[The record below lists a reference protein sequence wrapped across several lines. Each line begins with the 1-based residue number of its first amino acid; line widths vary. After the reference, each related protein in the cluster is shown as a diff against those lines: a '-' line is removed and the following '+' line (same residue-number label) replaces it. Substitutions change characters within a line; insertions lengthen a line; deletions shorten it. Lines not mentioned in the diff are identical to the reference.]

1 MEKTS
6 AFTEALSQH
15 RGGSHGPGLRAFQ
28 TVDCNPL
35 GVIQSRNQFSG
46 AERASYFC
54 FFKSRTE
61 EKYQSAASVIRLS
74 IVSRNLLFQL
84 YVNVCVFAVWQMQ
97 TIHLIVGHRKDLS
110 HSYKQRPYAPLMEAW
125 VLQ

>member
-1 MEKTS
+1 MERTS
-6 AFTEALSQH
+6 AFTEALSQQ
-15 RGGSHGPGLRAFQ
+15 RGGSHSPGLRAFQ

-35 GVIQSRNQFSG
+35 GVIQPRSQFSG
-46 AERASYFC
+46 PERALYFC

-61 EKYQSAASVIRLS
+61 KKYQSAASVIRLS

-84 YVNVCVFAVWQMQ
+84 YVNVCMSAVWQMEN
-97 TIHLIVGHRKDLS
+97 IHLIVGHRKDLS

>member
-1 MEKTS
+1 MERTS
-6 AFTEALSQH
+6 AFTEALSQQ
-15 RGGSHGPGLRAFQ
+15 RGGSHSPGLRAFQ

-35 GVIQSRNQFSG
+35 GVIQPRNQFSG
-46 AERASYFC
+46 PERALYFC

-84 YVNVCVFAVWQMQ
+84 YVHIYSRAQCITVAHCQKKFENQSQ
-97 TIHLIVGHRKDLS
+97 ELS
-110 HSYKQRPYAPLMEAW
+110 QYI
-125 VLQ
+125 

>member
-1 MEKTS
+1 MERTS
-6 AFTEALSQH
+6 AFTEALTQQ
-15 RGGSHGPGLRAFQ
+15 RGVSHGPGLRAFQ
-28 TVDCNPL
+28 TVGCNPL
-35 GVIQSRNQFSG
+35 GVIQSSNQFSWT
-46 AERASYFC
+46 ERASHFC

-61 EKYQSAASVIRLS
+61 EKHQSAASVIRVS

-84 YVNVCVFAVWQMQ
+84 YVNVCVSIVWQMQ
-97 TIHLIVGHRKDLS
+97 NIHLTVGHRKDLS

>member
-1 MEKTS
+1 MERTS
-6 AFTEALSQH
+6 AFTEALTQQ
-15 RGGSHGPGLRAFQ
+15 RGDSHGPGLRAFQ
-28 TVDCNPL
+28 TVNCNPL
-35 GVIQSRNQFSG
+35 GVIQLRNQFSG
-46 AERASYFC
+46 TEQASHFC

-61 EKYQSAASVIRLS
+61 EKYQSAASVIRVS

-84 YVNVCVFAVWQMQ
+84 YVNVCVSTVWQMQ
-97 TIHLIVGHRKDLS
+97 NIHLIVGHRKDLS